1 MFPDDYVHCQRF
13 LVRIQY
19 FNLVGSQLRVC
30 CHFCLSF
37 LSDVVKP
44 MAKFWGAS
52 HIKVLNIEEIG
63 LGPSGFVELEKEM
76 PKEVRLVD
84 INVRFEPKPVN

>member
-1 MFPDDYVHCQRF
+1 
-13 LVRIQY
+13 
-19 FNLVGSQLRVC
+19 
-30 CHFCLSF
+30 
-37 LSDVVKP
+37 

-84 INVRFEPKPVN
+84 INVRFEPRPVN